1 MKKYIARIV
10 VMLLIASV
18 LPLQVSAAEKE
29 SIELAVEAEQVG
41 VSLTLPQSVSGNI
54 LSLQVGLKVD
64 SNVQEETTATF
75 QFSENVAKVA
85 DYRYNQEKGIL
96 NIYLSGTKTLFQ
108 NGTESLKLGNVQINT
123 TNENGATVHV
133 SVVEDS
139 VKMVKG
145 TKTEVIQNIDYPEKA
160 EIILGNG
167 GNQDNGGDPDNGG
180 DQNNGGNPDN
190 GGGQDNGGDSDNDG
204 DQDNGE
210 AQDKTELQQVMEM
223 AKSYTQSEY
232 TKESYAVLQKA
243 MEMAQ
248 KVLDKEDATEEEITE
263 ALKNLE
269 NAIGSLVKKED
280 TSSPSTDQDETTNQG
295 ADKNTSQNTDQK
307 NDKNVVKTGDD
318 SMVILF
324 VAAIVISVA
333 VAAFIIYRR
342 MRRK

>member
-133 SVVEDS
+133 SVVENS

-180 DQNNGGNPDN
+180 DQDN
-190 GGGQDNGGDSDNDG
+190 GD
-204 DQDNGE
+204 

-243 MEMAQ
+243 MEIAQ

-318 SMVILF
+318 SMVIPF
-324 VAAIVISVA
+324 VAAIAISVA
-333 VAAFIIYRR
+333 AAAFIICRR

>member
-108 NGTESLKLGNVQINT
+108 NGTVSLKLGNVQINT

-180 DQNNGGNPDN
+180 DQDN
-190 GGGQDNGGDSDNDG
+190 GD
-204 DQDNGE
+204 

-248 KVLDKEDATEEEITE
+248 KALDKEDATEEEITE

-307 NDKNVVKTGDD
+307 YDKNVVKTGDD
-318 SMVILF
+318 SMVIPF
-324 VAAIVISVA
+324 VAAIAISVA
-333 VAAFIIYRR
+333 AAAFIICRR

>member
-1 MKKYIARIV
+1 MEKYIARIV

-133 SVVEDS
+133 SVVENS

-180 DQNNGGNPDN
+180 DQDN
-190 GGGQDNGGDSDNDG
+190 GD
-204 DQDNGE
+204 

-318 SMVILF
+318 SMVIPF
-324 VAAIVISVA
+324 VAAIAISVA
-333 VAAFIIYRR
+333 AAAFIICRR

>member
-29 SIELAVEAEQVG
+29 SIELVVEEGQVG

-108 NGTESLKLGNVQINT
+108 NSAESLKLGNVQINT
-123 TNENGATVHV
+123 TNENGAAVHV

-145 TKTEVIQNIDYPEKA
+145 NK
-160 EIILGNG
+160 
-167 GNQDNGGDPDNGG
+167 
-180 DQNNGGNPDN
+180 
-190 GGGQDNGGDSDNDG
+190 DG
-204 DQDNGE
+204 SNSKHRLSGE
-210 AQDKTELQQVMEM
+210 SRDCP
-223 AKSYTQSEY
+223 
-232 TKESYAVLQKA
+232 
-243 MEMAQ
+243 
-248 KVLDKEDATEEEITE
+248 
-263 ALKNLE
+263 
-269 NAIGSLVKKED
+269 G
-280 TSSPSTDQDETTNQG
+280 
-295 ADKNTSQNTDQK
+295 
-307 NDKNVVKTGDD
+307 
-318 SMVILF
+318 
-324 VAAIVISVA
+324 
-333 VAAFIIYRR
+333 
-342 MRRK
+342 

>member
-145 TKTEVIQNIDYPEKA
+145 TKTEVIQSIDYPEKA

-167 GNQDNGGDPDNGG
+167 GNQDNGGDP
-180 DQNNGGNPDN
+180 
-190 GGGQDNGGDSDNDG
+190 DNDG

-269 NAIGSLVKKED
+269 NVIGSLVKKED

-318 SMVILF
+318 SMVIPF
-324 VAAIVISVA
+324 VAAIAISVA
-333 VAAFIIYRR
+333 AAAFIICRR

>member
-167 GNQDNGGDPDNGG
+167 GNQDNGGDPDN
-180 DQNNGGNPDN
+180 
-190 GGGQDNGGDSDNDG
+190 DG

-269 NAIGSLVKKED
+269 NAIGSLVRKED

-318 SMVILF
+318 SMVIPF
-324 VAAIVISVA
+324 VAAIAISVA
-333 VAAFIIYRR
+333 AAAFIICRR

>member
-29 SIELAVEAEQVG
+29 SIELAVEAERVG

-167 GNQDNGGDPDNGG
+167 GNQDNGGDPDN
-180 DQNNGGNPDN
+180 
-190 GGGQDNGGDSDNDG
+190 DG

-280 TSSPSTDQDETTNQG
+280 TSSPSTDQDKTTNQG

-318 SMVILF
+318 SMVIPF
-324 VAAIVISVA
+324 VAAIAISVA
-333 VAAFIIYRR
+333 AAAFIIYRR

>member
-133 SVVEDS
+133 SVVENS

-180 DQNNGGNPDN
+180 DQDN
-190 GGGQDNGGDSDNDG
+190 GD
-204 DQDNGE
+204 

-280 TSSPSTDQDETTNQG
+280 TSSPSTAQDETTNQG

-318 SMVILF
+318 SMVIPF
-324 VAAIVISVA
+324 VAAIAISVA
-333 VAAFIIYRR
+333 AAAFIICRR

>member
-180 DQNNGGNPDN
+180 DQNNG
-190 GGGQDNGGDSDNDG
+190 
-204 DQDNGE
+204 E

-318 SMVILF
+318 RMVIPF
-324 VAAIVISVA
+324 VAAIAISVA
-333 VAAFIIYRR
+333 AAAFIIYRR

>member
-180 DQNNGGNPDN
+180 DQNNG
-190 GGGQDNGGDSDNDG
+190 
-204 DQDNGE
+204 E

-318 SMVILF
+318 SMVIPF
-324 VAAIVISVA
+324 VAAIAISVA
-333 VAAFIIYRR
+333 AAAFIICRR

>member
-133 SVVEDS
+133 SVVENS

-180 DQNNGGNPDN
+180 DQDN
-190 GGGQDNGGDSDNDG
+190 GD
-204 DQDNGE
+204 

-318 SMVILF
+318 SMVIPF
-324 VAAIVISVA
+324 VAAIAISVT
-333 VAAFIIYRR
+333 VVAFIIYRR
-342 MRRK
+342 RRKK

>member
-75 QFSENVAKVA
+75 QFSANVAKVA
-85 DYRYNQEKGIL
+85 DYRDNQEKGIL

-133 SVVEDS
+133 SVVENS

-180 DQNNGGNPDN
+180 DQDN
-190 GGGQDNGGDSDNDG
+190 GD
-204 DQDNGE
+204 

-318 SMVILF
+318 SMVIPF
-324 VAAIVISVA
+324 VAAIAISVA
-333 VAAFIIYRR
+333 AAAFIICRR

>member
-167 GNQDNGGDPDNGG
+167 G
-180 DQNNGGNPDN
+180 DQN
-190 GGGQDNGGDSDNDG
+190 
-204 DQDNGE
+204 NGE

-318 SMVILF
+318 SMVIPF
-324 VAAIVISVA
+324 VAAIAISVA
-333 VAAFIIYRR
+333 AAAFIIYRR

>member
-10 VMLLIASV
+10 VLLLIAVV

-133 SVVEDS
+133 SVVENS

-180 DQNNGGNPDN
+180 DQDN
-190 GGGQDNGGDSDNDG
+190 GD
-204 DQDNGE
+204 

-318 SMVILF
+318 SMVIPF
-324 VAAIVISVA
+324 VAAIAISVA
-333 VAAFIIYRR
+333 AAAFIIYRR

>member
-1 MKKYIARIV
+1 VKKYIARIV

-133 SVVEDS
+133 SVVENS

-180 DQNNGGNPDN
+180 DQDN
-190 GGGQDNGGDSDNDG
+190 GD
-204 DQDNGE
+204 

-318 SMVILF
+318 SMVIPF
-324 VAAIVISVA
+324 VAAIAISVA
-333 VAAFIIYRR
+333 AAAFIICRR

>member
-180 DQNNGGNPDN
+180 DQNNG
-190 GGGQDNGGDSDNDG
+190 
-204 DQDNGE
+204 E

-280 TSSPSTDQDETTNQG
+280 TFSPSTDQDETTNQG

-318 SMVILF
+318 SMVIPF
-324 VAAIVISVA
+324 VAAIAISVA
-333 VAAFIIYRR
+333 AAAFIIYRR

>member
-133 SVVEDS
+133 SVVENS

-180 DQNNGGNPDN
+180 DQDN
-190 GGGQDNGGDSDNDG
+190 GD
-204 DQDNGE
+204 

-295 ADKNTSQNTDQK
+295 ADKNTSQNTDQ
-307 NDKNVVKTGDD
+307 
-318 SMVILF
+318 
-324 VAAIVISVA
+324 
-333 VAAFIIYRR
+333 
-342 MRRK
+342 

>member
-180 DQNNGGNPDN
+180 DQDN
-190 GGGQDNGGDSDNDG
+190 GD
-204 DQDNGE
+204 

-318 SMVILF
+318 SMVIPF
-324 VAAIVISVA
+324 VAAIAISVA
-333 VAAFIIYRR
+333 AVAFIICRR

>member
-180 DQNNGGNPDN
+180 DQDN
-190 GGGQDNGGDSDNDG
+190 GD
-204 DQDNGE
+204 

-243 MEMAQ
+243 MEMVQ

-318 SMVILF
+318 SMVIPF
-324 VAAIVISVA
+324 VAAIAISVA
-333 VAAFIIYRR
+333 AAAFIICRR

>member
-167 GNQDNGGDPDNGG
+167 GNQDNGGDPDN
-180 DQNNGGNPDN
+180 
-190 GGGQDNGGDSDNDG
+190 DG

-280 TSSPSTDQDETTNQG
+280 TSSPSTDQDKTTNQG

-307 NDKNVVKTGDD
+307 NDKNVVKL
-318 SMVILF
+318 SLIH
-324 VAAIVISVA
+324 I
-333 VAAFIIYRR
+333 
-342 MRRK
+342 

>member
-41 VSLTLPQSVSGNI
+41 VSLALPQSVSGNI

-167 GNQDNGGDPDNGG
+167 GNQDNGGD
-180 DQNNGGNPDN
+180 QNNGD
-190 GGGQDNGGDSDNDG
+190 
-204 DQDNGE
+204 

-318 SMVILF
+318 SMVIPF
-324 VAAIVISVA
+324 VAAIAISVT
-333 VAAFIIYRR
+333 VVAFIIYRR
-342 MRRK
+342 RRKK

>member
-133 SVVEDS
+133 SVVENS

-180 DQNNGGNPDN
+180 DQDN
-190 GGGQDNGGDSDNDG
+190 GDT
-204 DQDNGE
+204 
-210 AQDKTELQQVMEM
+210 QDKTELQQVMEM

-318 SMVILF
+318 SMVIPF
-324 VAAIVISVA
+324 VAAIAISVA
-333 VAAFIIYRR
+333 AAAFIICRR

>member
-10 VMLLIASV
+10 VLLLIAAV

-41 VSLTLPQSVSGNI
+41 VSLALPQSVSGNI

-167 GNQDNGGDPDNGG
+167 GNQDNGGD
-180 DQNNGGNPDN
+180 QNNGD
-190 GGGQDNGGDSDNDG
+190 
-204 DQDNGE
+204 

-223 AKSYTQSEY
+223 AKSYKQSEY

-269 NAIGSLVKKED
+269 NAIGSMMKKED

-318 SMVILF
+318 SMVIPF
-324 VAAIVISVA
+324 VAAIAISVT
-333 VAAFIIYRR
+333 VVAFIIYRR
-342 MRRK
+342 RRKK

>member
-123 TNENGATVHV
+123 TNENGPTVHV

-180 DQNNGGNPDN
+180 DQDN
-190 GGGQDNGGDSDNDG
+190 GD
-204 DQDNGE
+204 

-318 SMVILF
+318 SMVIPF
-324 VAAIVISVA
+324 VAAIAISVA
-333 VAAFIIYRR
+333 AAAFIICRR

>member
-133 SVVEDS
+133 SVVDNS

-180 DQNNGGNPDN
+180 DQDN
-190 GGGQDNGGDSDNDG
+190 GD
-204 DQDNGE
+204 

-318 SMVILF
+318 SMVIPF
-324 VAAIVISVA
+324 VAAIAISVA
-333 VAAFIIYRR
+333 AAAFIICRR

>member
-167 GNQDNGGDPDNGG
+167 GNQDNGGDPDN
-180 DQNNGGNPDN
+180 
-190 GGGQDNGGDSDNDG
+190 DG
-204 DQDNGE
+204 DQDNGD

-248 KVLDKEDATEEEITE
+248 KVLDKKDATEEEITE

-318 SMVILF
+318 SMVIPF
-324 VAAIVISVA
+324 VAAIAISVA
-333 VAAFIIYRR
+333 AAAFIICRR

>member
-133 SVVEDS
+133 SVVENS

-180 DQNNGGNPDN
+180 DQDN
-190 GGGQDNGGDSDNDG
+190 GD
-204 DQDNGE
+204 

-307 NDKNVVKTGDD
+307 NDKNVVKQEMT
-318 SMVILF
+318 
-324 VAAIVISVA
+324 AW
-333 VAAFIIYRR
+333 
-342 MRRK
+342 

>member
-167 GNQDNGGDPDNGG
+167 GNQDNGGDPDN
-180 DQNNGGNPDN
+180 
-190 GGGQDNGGDSDNDG
+190 DG

-269 NAIGSLVKKED
+269 NVIGSLVKKED

-318 SMVILF
+318 SMVIPF
-324 VAAIVISVA
+324 VAAIAISVA
-333 VAAFIIYRR
+333 AAAFIICRR

>member
-167 GNQDNGGDPDNGG
+167 GNQDNGGDPDN
-180 DQNNGGNPDN
+180 
-190 GGGQDNGGDSDNDG
+190 DG

-280 TSSPSTDQDETTNQG
+280 TSSPSTDQDKTTNQG

-318 SMVILF
+318 SMVIPF
-324 VAAIVISVA
+324 VAAIAISVA
-333 VAAFIIYRR
+333 AAAFIICRR

>member
-29 SIELAVEAEQVG
+29 SIELVVEEGQVG

-108 NGTESLKLGNVQINT
+108 NSAESLKLGNVQINT
-123 TNENGATVHV
+123 TNENGAAVHV

-180 DQNNGGNPDN
+180 DQN
-190 GGGQDNGGDSDNDG
+190 
-204 DQDNGE
+204 NGE

-263 ALKNLE
+263 VLKNLE

-318 SMVILF
+318 SMVIPF
-324 VAAIVISVA
+324 VAAIAISVA
-333 VAAFIIYRR
+333 AAAFIICRR

>member
-133 SVVEDS
+133 SVVENS

-180 DQNNGGNPDN
+180 DQN
-190 GGGQDNGGDSDNDG
+190 
-204 DQDNGE
+204 NGE

-248 KVLDKEDATEEEITE
+248 KVLDKEDTTEEEITE

-318 SMVILF
+318 SMVIPF
-324 VAAIVISVA
+324 VAAIAISVA
-333 VAAFIIYRR
+333 AAAFIIYRR

>member
-64 SNVQEETTATF
+64 SNVQEETTATL

-133 SVVEDS
+133 SVVENS

-180 DQNNGGNPDN
+180 DQDN
-190 GGGQDNGGDSDNDG
+190 GD
-204 DQDNGE
+204 

-318 SMVILF
+318 SMVIPF
-324 VAAIVISVA
+324 VAAIAISVA
-333 VAAFIIYRR
+333 AAAFIICRR

>member
-85 DYRYNQEKGIL
+85 EYRYNQEKGIL

-167 GNQDNGGDPDNGG
+167 GNQDNGGDPDN
-180 DQNNGGNPDN
+180 
-190 GGGQDNGGDSDNDG
+190 DG

-280 TSSPSTDQDETTNQG
+280 TSSPSTDQDKTTNQG

-318 SMVILF
+318 SMVIPF
-324 VAAIVISVA
+324 VAAIAISVA
-333 VAAFIIYRR
+333 AAAFIIYRR

>member
-1 MKKYIARIV
+1 
-10 VMLLIASV
+10 MLLIASV

-180 DQNNGGNPDN
+180 DQDN
-190 GGGQDNGGDSDNDG
+190 GD
-204 DQDNGE
+204 

-318 SMVILF
+318 SMVIPF
-324 VAAIVISVA
+324 VAAIAISVA
-333 VAAFIIYRR
+333 AAAFIICRR

>member
-133 SVVEDS
+133 SVVENS

-180 DQNNGGNPDN
+180 DQDN
-190 GGGQDNGGDSDNDG
+190 GD
-204 DQDNGE
+204 

-318 SMVILF
+318 SMVIPF
-324 VAAIVISVA
+324 VASIAISVA
-333 VAAFIIYRR
+333 AAAFIICRR

>member
-167 GNQDNGGDPDNGG
+167 GNQDNGGDPDN
-180 DQNNGGNPDN
+180 
-190 GGGQDNGGDSDNDG
+190 DG

-280 TSSPSTDQDETTNQG
+280 TSSPSTDQDKTTNQG

-307 NDKNVVKTGDD
+307 NVVKTGDD
-318 SMVILF
+318 SMVIPF
-324 VAAIVISVA
+324 VAAIAISVA
-333 VAAFIIYRR
+333 AAAFIIYRR

>member
-133 SVVEDS
+133 SVVENS

-167 GNQDNGGDPDNGG
+167 GNQDNGGDP
-180 DQNNGGNPDN
+180 
-190 GGGQDNGGDSDNDG
+190 DNDG

-269 NAIGSLVKKED
+269 NAIGSLVRKED
-280 TSSPSTDQDETTNQG
+280 TSSPSTDQDKTTNQG

-318 SMVILF
+318 SMVIPF
-324 VAAIVISVA
+324 VAAIAISVA
-333 VAAFIIYRR
+333 AAAFIIYRR

>member
-29 SIELAVEAEQVG
+29 SIELVVEEGQVG

-108 NGTESLKLGNVQINT
+108 NSAESLKLGNVQINT
-123 TNENGATVHV
+123 TNENGAAVHV

-180 DQNNGGNPDN
+180 DQDN
-190 GGGQDNGGDSDNDG
+190 GD
-204 DQDNGE
+204 

-243 MEMAQ
+243 MERAQ
-248 KVLDKEDATEEEITE
+248 KVLDKEDATEEEIAE

-280 TSSPSTDQDETTNQG
+280 TSSPSSDKDENTNQG
-295 ADKNTSQNTDQK
+295 ADKNNSQNASQKGDQ
-307 NDKNVVKTGDD
+307 NVVKTGDD
-318 SMVILF
+318 SMVIPF

>member
-133 SVVEDS
+133 SVVENS

-167 GNQDNGGDPDNGG
+167 G
-180 DQNNGGNPDN
+180 
-190 GGGQDNGGDSDNDG
+190 
-204 DQDNGE
+204 DQDNGD

-318 SMVILF
+318 SMVIPF
-324 VAAIVISVA
+324 VAAIAISVA
-333 VAAFIIYRR
+333 AAAFIICRR